1 MCEAL
6 GTEQWTKQADILA
19 PMELSNALDEI
30 LCVCV
35 CVCARMHVQVSDM

>member
-19 PMELSNALDEI
+19 PMVLSNALDEI

-35 CVCARMHVQVSDM
+35 CARVHVQVSDM